1 MTHVAVL
8 SYVLKVFEANVGY
21 KREFTLTNIDG
32 ETFEEELTW
41 GVDSEISV
49 KAGYVA
55 EASLVVDERKQVGDF
70 TVVTRI
76 RGPVY
81 VTFTSP
87 RDNNSLVKAS
97 CNYVAKIVREYVDV
111 ERRKGRP
118 VDFVR
123 IPDDE
128 VDAVVIETKGNC
140 KFRYGI
146 KQEISVHQK
155 PLDGAGP

>member
-1 MTHVAVL
+1 VH
-8 SYVLKVFEANVGY
+8 VLKVFEANVGY
-21 KREFTLTNIDG
+21 RREFTLTNVDG

-41 GVDSEISV
+41 GVDSEIAV

-55 EASLVVDERKQVGDF
+55 DASLVVDERKQVGDF

-97 CNYVAKIVREYVDV
+97 CNYVAKIVKSYVDV
-111 ERRKGRP
+111 ESRKGRQI
-118 VDFVR
+118 DFVR
-123 IPDDE
+123 FPDDD
-128 VDAVVIETKGNC
+128 VNAVVIETKGNC
-140 KFRYGI
+140 KFRYGV
-146 KQEISVHQK
+146 KQEISVNQK
-155 PLDGAGP
+155 PLDGAGL

>member
-1 MTHVAVL
+1 MRL
-8 SYVLKVFEANVGY
+8 QIFEANVGY
-21 KREFTLTNIDG
+21 KREFTLTNADG

-41 GVDSEISV
+41 GVDSEIAV

-55 EASLVVDERKQVGDF
+55 DASLVVDERRQAGDF
-70 TVVTRI
+70 VVVTRV

-87 RDNNSLVKAS
+87 RDNNALVKAS
-97 CNYVAKIVREYVDV
+97 CNYVAKVVRDYVDV
-111 ERRKGRP
+111 ERRKGRH

-123 IPDDE
+123 FPDDDP
-128 VDAVVIETKGNC
+128 DAVVIETKGNC
-140 KFRYGI
+140 KFRYGV

-155 PLDGAGP
+155 PLDGADP

>member
-1 MTHVAVL
+1 M
-8 SYVLKVFEANVGY
+8 LKVFEANVGY
-21 KREFTLTNIDG
+21 KREFTLTNVDG

-41 GVDSEISV
+41 GVDSEIAV
-49 KAGYVA
+49 KAGYLA
-55 EASLVVDERKQVGDF
+55 EASLVVDERKQVGDY
-70 TVVTRI
+70 TVVTLV

-97 CNYVAKIVREYVDV
+97 CNLVGKVVKEFVDV
-111 ERRKGRP
+111 ERRKGRQI
-118 VDFVR
+118 DFVR
-123 IPDDE
+123 FPDDSF
-128 VDAVVIETKGNC
+128 DAVVIETRGTC
-140 KFRYGI
+140 QFRYGV